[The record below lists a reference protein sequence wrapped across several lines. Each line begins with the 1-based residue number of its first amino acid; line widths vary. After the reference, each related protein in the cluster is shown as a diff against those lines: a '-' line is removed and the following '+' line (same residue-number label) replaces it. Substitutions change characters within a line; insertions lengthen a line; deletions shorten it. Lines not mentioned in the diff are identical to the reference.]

1 MLDMI
6 EQEMAS
12 RKQEYEKKI
21 KDVYEDHIT

>member
-1 MLDMI
+1 MLDKI